1 MARIGEEGLA
11 RLRIWGIK
19 DGQRVFIDQQGS
31 SLHLDPEIALL
42 RMSSNLEED
51 AKEYL
56 DTVIDVWHGSWDTD
70 R

>member
-1 MARIGEEGLA
+1 
-11 RLRIWGIK
+11 
-19 DGQRVFIDQQGS
+19 
-31 SLHLDPEIALL
+31 LL